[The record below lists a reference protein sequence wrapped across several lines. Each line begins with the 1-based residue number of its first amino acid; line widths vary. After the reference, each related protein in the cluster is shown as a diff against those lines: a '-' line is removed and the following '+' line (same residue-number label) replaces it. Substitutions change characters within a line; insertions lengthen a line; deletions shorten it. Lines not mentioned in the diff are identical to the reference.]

1 MVKKKQELK
10 NQEITEDRELA
21 LRLERYYIKYKER
34 EVKWNLRK
42 TMQYKAGGL
51 TYSLSPS
58 KKKRLDPGRRG
69 TKVSRK

>member
-10 NQEITEDRELA
+10 NQEITQDRELA

-51 TYSLSPS
+51 TYSLSPL
-58 KKKRLDPGRRG
+58 KKKD
-69 TKVSRK
+69 